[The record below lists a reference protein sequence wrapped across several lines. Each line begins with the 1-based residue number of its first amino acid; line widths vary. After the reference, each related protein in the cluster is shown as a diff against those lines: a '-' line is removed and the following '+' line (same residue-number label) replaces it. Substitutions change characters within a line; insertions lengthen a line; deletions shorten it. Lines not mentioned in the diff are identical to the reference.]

1 MMQQIRRKVLKKVI
15 KSTALIFLCSLLLAG
30 CGNLQDS
37 SLSSGG
43 SDNSK
48 SSVQTSNASDSG
60 SYDVLMSNGK
70 YKTSPISGL
79 TAADN
84 NNAFNSRS
92 FESGLLDLSKKEYS
106 TNSYTFQEG
115 QILKASVVN
124 KWLDRKSS
132 SNPTGLNPA
141 SNGSKSEN
149 KRNPMYLQ
157 QMLEEDYL
165 QKQDGKYKL
174 AGMSIGIAINK
185 TDYYQKKKYGAT
197 FKTSISQEEQKT
209 QGEKIAKEVVKRLR
223 KMNKVGNIPI
233 VVGLYSVAPE
243 DTLVGGTYFQYSVSK
258 SGDLGNWKELD
269 YKNQMLPTV
278 NNETAINSSDSDAF
292 SNFKSNIQ
300 DYFPNLSGVTAQA
313 HYDGNDLKSMDIT
326 INTQFDGLAQI
337 TSFTQFVQ
345 NSATK
350 YLPSSANLDINI
362 QTVDQQQSVITR
374 TDGKFYTHVYN
385 SD

>member
-1 MMQQIRRKVLKKVI
+1 MKKVI

-37 SLSSGG
+37 SLSSGSG
-43 SDNSK
+43 NSSN

-84 NNAFNSRS
+84 SNAFNSRS
-92 FESGLLDLSKKEYS
+92 FESGLLSLSKKEYS

-115 QILKASVVN
+115 QVLKSSVVN
-124 KWLDRKSS
+124 KWLERKSK
-132 SNPTGLNPA
+132 SNATGLNPA

-185 TDYYQKKKYGAT
+185 VDYYQKKQYGAT
-197 FKTSISQEEQKT
+197 FNTTISRAEQKQ

-243 DTLVGGTYFQYSVSK
+243 DTLVGGTYFQYSVSR
-258 SGDLGNWKELD
+258 SGTLGSWKELN

-292 SNFKSNIQ
+292 SNFKDNIQ
-300 DYFPNLSGVTAQA
+300 NYFPNLSGVTAQA
-313 HYDGNDLKSMDIT
+313 HYDGNNLKSMDIT

-362 QTVDQQQSVITR
+362 QTVDEQQAVVTR

-385 SD
+385 AD

>member
-1 MMQQIRRKVLKKVI
+1 MKKVI

-37 SLSSGG
+37 SLSSGSG
-43 SDNSK
+43 NSSK

-84 NNAFNSRS
+84 SNAFNSRS
-92 FESGLLDLSKKEYS
+92 FESGLLSLSKKEYS

-115 QILKASVVN
+115 QILKSSVVN
-124 KWLDRKSS
+124 KWLERKSK
-132 SNPTGLNPA
+132 SNTTGLNPA
-141 SNGSKSEN
+141 SNGSKNEN

-185 TDYYQKKKYGAT
+185 VDYYQKKQYGAT
-197 FKTSISQEEQKT
+197 FKTTISRAEQKE

-258 SGDLGNWKELD
+258 SGDLDSWKELN

-278 NNETAINSSDSDAF
+278 NNETAVNSSDSDAF
-292 SNFKSNIQ
+292 SNFKDNIQ

-313 HYDGNDLKSMDIT
+313 HYDGNNLKSMDIT
-326 INTQFDGLAQI
+326 INTQFDGLAQV
-337 TSFTQFVQ
+337 TSFAQFVQ

-362 QTVDQQQSVITR
+362 QTVDEQQAVVTR

-385 SD
+385 AD